1 MTIEGYEK
9 KNTTTPEGEKREV
22 NLYTAK
28 LHYDKDSD
36 LLIQFFGSSVM
47 DNQIE
52 RGEVKPSDRITIDK
66 IASKGSGRTYY
77 LFVLLSRTTEDE

>member
-1 MTIEGYEK
+1 MADFQSCELLSQISFRGFLEI
-9 KNTTTPEGEKREV
+9 V
-22 NLYTAK
+22 YTAK

-77 LFVLLSRTTEDE
+77 LFVLLSRTTKDE